1 MQRYGTLFGENKVI
15 VFSRSRCTH
24 N

>member
-1 MQRYGTLFGENKVI
+1 MQRYSTLFGENKVI